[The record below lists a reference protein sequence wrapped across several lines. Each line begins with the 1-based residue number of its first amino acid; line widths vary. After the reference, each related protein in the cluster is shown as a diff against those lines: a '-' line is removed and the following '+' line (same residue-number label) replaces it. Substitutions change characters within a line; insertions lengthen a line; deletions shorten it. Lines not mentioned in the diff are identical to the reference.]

1 MPAPVVEDEDLM
13 LTRAI
18 AMSLEEHP
26 RVEEEDKIISDQQP
40 GELSIMS
47 EIICIGIF

>member
-1 MPAPVVEDEDLM
+1 MLAPVVKDENEI

-26 RVEEEDKIISDQQP
+26 RVEKEEES
-40 GELSIMS
+40 EEEMLARAFALSL
-47 EIICIGIF
+47 E